1 MAAPQWAVV
10 IEHSALGA
18 WMRGAEFAYPIV
30 NVLHLLGLTLLIG
43 PMLLLDLRLVGFAK
57 HFPLPE
63 VSAALTRLSVLGLAI
78 LLPTGVLLFTADA
91 GPLIQNPVLLT
102 KLALIAL
109 ALLNAVAFRVMW
121 QGRLAC
127 WDQEPPLLGRAQAVL
142 SIGAWLIAGGLGR
155 WIAYS

>member
-1 MAAPQWAVV
+1 MAAPQWAIA

-43 PMLLLDLRLVGFAK
+43 PMLLLDLRLLGFAR
-57 HFPLPE
+57 HFPLVE
-63 VSAALTRLSVLGLAI
+63 SSAVLTRFSVLGLAI

-91 GPLIQNPVLLT
+91 GPLTQNPVLLT
-102 KLALIAL
+102 KLALITV
-109 ALLNAVAFRVMW
+109 ALLNAVAFRLIW
-121 QGRLAC
+121 QGHLVH
-127 WDQEPPLLGRAQAVL
+127 WDQQPPIFGRAQAVL
-142 SIGAWLIAGGLGR
+142 SMGAWLIAGALGR